1 MHTLR
6 TFLRRALK
14 PVGHTMYV
22 WGGGWNQADSGA
34 GAEACALAP
43 SPRWARFAAR
53 QGADYDWHDTRYCI
67 HDGLDCSGFVGW
79 AVYGV
84 FAACDGCEG
93 YVMPAAR
100 MAADFA
106 ARGWG
111 CFTPAPKVH
120 ERQAGD
126 VLSTQGHVYLSLGD
140 CADGSA
146 LFVHASP
153 PGVQLGGSP
162 APDGTP
168 DSQAVALAR
177 AWMRAY
183 CPDWYARFPQVA
195 RPMAYVTEYDRF
207 RWSAC
212 VLPDPDGVRGMD
224 ARAVLGG
231 ICNTDDALQACP
243 YVLI

>member
-1 MHTLR
+1 MKTLR
-6 TFLRRALK
+6 TFLCRALE
-14 PVGHTMYV
+14 PVGRTMYV
-22 WGGGWNQADSGA
+22 WGGGWNEADDGA
-34 GAEACALAP
+34 GVEACALAP
-43 SPRWARFAAR
+43 SPRWARFAAQ
-53 QGADYDWHDTRYCI
+53 QGADYDWHTTRYRI

-84 FAACDGCEG
+84 FAACDGCAG

-111 CFTPAPKVH
+111 GFTPAPEVH

-162 APDGTP
+162 ARDGTA
-168 DSQAVALAR
+168 DSQAVALAQG
-177 AWMRAY
+177 WMRAHRQ
-183 CPDWYARFPQVA
+183 DWYARFPQAA
-195 RPMAYVTEYDRF
+195 RPMAYLTDYDRF
-207 RWSAC
+207 RWGAR
-212 VLPDPDGVRGMD
+212 VLPDPDGVRNMD
-224 ARAVLGG
+224 ARAVLDE

-243 YVLI
+243 SVLI